1 MQTVYHFFG
10 GLQPPRFLQAMVRL
24 LLVVGV
30 AIGIQVGYLRLL
42 H

>member
-10 GLQPPRFLQAMVRL
+10 GLQPRFLQAMVRL

-30 AIGIQVGYLRLL
+30 AIGIQVVYLRLL